1 MIDCK
6 PNNKFMKGRC
16 SHKANCTVEFSFLG
30 GGLMAKK
37 PEIFRPS
44 RMLVEKFN
52 TRKNVTNCVG
62 QMIYSEVV
70 KIPSF
75 PINFA
80 RLFLV
85 LLNEETTLPESICF
99 FP

>member
-1 MIDCK
+1 
-6 PNNKFMKGRC
+6 
-16 SHKANCTVEFSFLG
+16 
-30 GGLMAKK
+30 
-37 PEIFRPS
+37 
-44 RMLVEKFN
+44 VEKFN